1 MSDCI
6 FCKIVAKKIPAHVV
20 FESDR
25 VLAFMNIQPIRPGHV
40 LVIPKLH
47 EPDLHKLSPDDYQAV
62 MGVVHEAS
70 KRVADRLSP
79 KRVGIMV
86 MGWDV
91 PHAHVHV
98 VPMEDSGDITS
109 KALLENTI
117 SSSSRE
123 ELAEMAQRLSLAL
136 KDTQNHNPR

>member
-1 MSDCI
+1 MLDCV
-6 FCKIVAKKIPAHVV
+6 FCKIVAREIPAHVV
-20 FESDR
+20 FENDR

-123 ELAEMAQRLSLAL
+123 ELAEMAQRLS
-136 KDTQNHNPR
+136 